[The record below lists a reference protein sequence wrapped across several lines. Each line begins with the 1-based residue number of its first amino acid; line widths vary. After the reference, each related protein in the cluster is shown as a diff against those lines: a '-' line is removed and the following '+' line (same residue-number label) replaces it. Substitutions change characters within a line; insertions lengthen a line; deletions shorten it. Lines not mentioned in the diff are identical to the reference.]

1 MSHSQLRERLA
12 LLAELGQIVA
22 AMKNLAY
29 VELRR
34 VTRLQEAQAAAQ
46 AAMQQ
51 ALGLA
56 GLVAGKE
63 REKTDIW
70 LAIGSE
76 NGFCGGFNEQLA
88 EAALALA
95 QQQPKAR
102 WLVAGNRLQQLLAE
116 ALPGAQPL
124 PGAGTSEALSECLEL
139 WTAHLGELLTA
150 ASDQAQALPTPL
162 PKIGLLFHRQLPGGE
177 PAIAQLPLLPSLTAG
192 EARAQLLLPQ
202 TQLHTSLL
210 LDQLRIQLLG
220 AGLNSLLQE
229 NRARLAQ
236 MQRAQDHLDE
246 AEQTLQRRYF
256 RERQADITAELQ
268 TLMASLDNGARF
280 SLRPSAP
287 APSGTAHDQPAQ

>member
-1 MSHSQLRERLA
+1 MIHSQLRERLA

-34 VTRLQEAQAAAQ
+34 VARLQEAQAGAQ
-46 AAMQQ
+46 AAMAQ
-51 ALGLA
+51 ALDLA
-56 GLVAGKE
+56 GLLAGKE
-63 REKTDIW
+63 QATAEIW

-88 EAALALA
+88 EAALDLA
-95 QQQPKAR
+95 RQQPRAS
-102 WLVAGNRLQQLLAE
+102 WLIAGNRLQQLLVESLPE
-116 ALPGAQPL
+116 ANSL
-124 PGAGTSEALSECLEL
+124 PGAGTSEELAECLEA
-139 WTAHLGELLTA
+139 WTAQLSELLTA
-150 ASDQAQALPTPL
+150 ASDKAKPL
-162 PKIGLLFHRQLPGGE
+162 PKVGFLFHRQLPGQE
-177 PAIAQLPLLPSLTAG
+177 PEIAQLPLLPALIPG
-192 EARAQLLLPQ
+192 EAKAQLLLPQ
-202 TQLHTSLL
+202 AELHTRLL

-246 AEQTLQRRYF
+246 AEQNLQQRYF

-268 TLMASLDNGARF
+268 TLMASLDNSARRF
-280 SLRPSAP
+280 A
-287 APSGTAHDQPAQ
+287 G

>member
-34 VTRLQEAQAAAQ
+34 VARVQEAQAAAQ
-46 AAMQQ
+46 SAMAQ
-51 ALGLA
+51 ALSLA
-56 GLVAGKE
+56 GLALGEAQVQA
-63 REKTDIW
+63 DIW

-88 EAALALA
+88 EAVMALTK
-95 QQQPKAR
+95 QQPGAN
-102 WLVAGNRLQQLLAE
+102 WLLAGNRLQQLLAE
-116 ALPGAQPL
+116 PLPAAQTL
-124 PGAGTSEALSECLEL
+124 PGAGTSEELSACLEL
-139 WTAHLGELLTA
+139 WAAHLGALFGA
-150 ASDQAQALPTPL
+150 ATDHKTLPR
-162 PKIGLLFHRQLPGGE
+162 IGLLFHRQLPGRDAE
-177 PAIAQLPLLPSLTAG
+177 LAQLPLLPPMTAG

-202 TQLHTSLL
+202 AQLQTSLR

-220 AGLNSLLQE
+220 AGLHSLLQE

-280 SLRPSAP
+280 SPRPR
-287 APSGTAHDQPAQ
+287 